1 MKGLRGKPY
10 SFKKLIQFLQGNIVV
25 DPPPSIIDAVPTGE
39 TVLVP
44 LTWMELFGKKMMF
57 LTL

>member
-10 SFKKLIQFLQGNIVV
+10 SFKKLIQFLQGNIVI
-25 DPPPSIIDAVPTGE
+25 DLPPSIIDAVPTGE

-44 LTWMELFGKKMMF
+44 LT
-57 LTL
+57 